1 MRFKDKVIVITGAA
15 AGLGKQNAIRF
26 AKEGAKLAI
35 CDIQEEKLRE
45 TEKLCKVEGAEVL
58 ATFTNLKEQDQM
70 KEFVN
75 SIKEKFGHVDVLI
88 NGATSSNYLVPFIE
102 QTIEDL
108 DHSLKTQAY
117 ATWTMMQL
125 CFPLMKDNGGSV
137 INFISNAVQ
146 GIDGFASYAA
156 AKGAVG
162 AITRTVAIEWGQYNI
177 RVNNVSP
184 IALVDSAIN
193 DYTKEI
199 LEVIKTE
206 VAKKSPFKRVGD
218 PEKDIVPT
226 ILFLASE
233 DSRWITGQDI
243 RVDGGVDI
251 HW

>member
-15 AGLGKQNAIRF
+15 AGLGKQNAIGF
-26 AKEGAKLAI
+26 AREGAKLAI
-35 CDIQEEKLRE
+35 CDIQEEKLNI
-45 TEKLCKVEGAEVL
+45 TAKLCEAEGAEVL
-58 ATFTNLKEQDQM
+58 AACTNLKEQDQM
-70 KEFVN
+70 KDFVAQ
-75 SIKEKFGHVDVLI
+75 IQGKFGRVDVLI
-88 NGATSSNYLVPFIE
+88 NGATSSNYMVPFIE

-125 CFPLMKDNGGSV
+125 CFPLMKDQGGSV

-146 GIDGFASYAA
+146 GLDGFASYSA

-162 AITRTVAIEWGQYNI
+162 AITRTVAKEWGQYNI

-184 IALVDSAIN
+184 IALTDSAMN

-199 LEVIKTE
+199 LEVIQTE
-206 VAKKSPFKRVGD
+206 VARQSPFNRLGD
-218 PEKDIVPT
+218 PEKDILPV
-226 ILFLASE
+226 ILFLASN

-243 RVDGGVDI
+243 RVEGGVDI

>member
-1 MRFKDKVIVITGAA
+1 MKFKDKVIVITGAA

-26 AKEGAKLAI
+26 AKEGTKVAI
-35 CDIQEEKLRE
+35 CDIQEEKLKE
-45 TEKLCKVEGAEVL
+45 TAKLCEAEGAEVL
-58 ATFTNLKEQDQM
+58 ALVTNLKEQEQM
-70 KEFVN
+70 KLFVQK
-75 SIKEKFGHVDVLI
+75 IQEKFGHVDVLI
-88 NGATSSNYLVPFIE
+88 NGATSSNYMVPFLD

-108 DHSLKTQAY
+108 EHSLKTQLF

-125 CFPLMKDNGGSV
+125 CHPLMKENGGSI

-146 GIDGFASYAA
+146 GLDGYASYTA

-162 AITRTVAIEWGQYNI
+162 ALTKTVAKEWGKYNI

-184 IALVDSAIN
+184 IAITDTVIN
-193 DYTKEI
+193 DSPKE
-199 LEVIKTE
+199 LYDVIMTE
-206 VAKKSPFKRVGD
+206 VAKSSPFNRVGI
-218 PEKDIVPT
+218 PEDDVVPV

-243 RVDGGVDI
+243 RVEGGVDI

>member
-15 AGLGKQNAIRF
+15 AGLGKQNAISF

-35 CDIQEEKLRE
+35 CDIQEEKLKVTAE
-45 TEKLCKVEGAEVL
+45 LCRAEGAEVL
-58 ATFTNLKEQDQM
+58 ATYTNLKEQNEM
-70 KEFVN
+70 KNFV
-75 SIKEKFGHVDVLI
+75 SQIQEKFGRVDVLI

-102 QTIEDL
+102 QSIEDL

-125 CFPLMKDNGGSV
+125 CFPLMKEQGASV

-146 GIDGFASYAA
+146 GLAGFASYSA

-184 IALVDSAIN
+184 IALTDSAMN
-193 DYTKEI
+193 DYSKEI
-199 LEVIKTE
+199 LEVIMTE
-206 VAKKSPFKRVGD
+206 VAQNSPFKRAGD
-218 PEKDIVPT
+218 PEKDIVPV

-243 RVDGGVDI
+243 RVEGGIDI

>member
-15 AGLGKQNAIRF
+15 AGLGKQNAIGF
-26 AKEGAKLAI
+26 AKEGAMLAI
-35 CDIQEEKLRE
+35 CDIQEERLIE
-45 TEKLCKVEGAEVL
+45 TAKLCEKEGAEVL
-58 ATFTNLKEQDQM
+58 AVPTNLKEQEQM
-70 KEFVN
+70 KIFVSQIQN
-75 SIKEKFGHVDVLI
+75 RFGRVDVLI

-108 DHSLKTQAY
+108 EHSLKTQAY

-125 CFPLMKDNGGSV
+125 CFPLMKDNGGSI

-146 GIDGFASYAA
+146 GIKGFASYAA

-162 AITRTVAIEWGQYNI
+162 AITRTVAIEWGEYNI

-184 IALVDSAIN
+184 IALTDSAMN

-199 LEVIKTE
+199 LEVIKTQ
-206 VAKKSPFKRVGD
+206 VAKNSPFNRVGD
-218 PEKDIVPT
+218 PEKDILPV

-243 RVDGGVDI
+243 RVEGGVDI

>member
-1 MRFKDKVIVITGAA
+1 MKFKDKVVVITGAA

-35 CDIQEEKLRE
+35 CDIQEEKLKE
-45 TEKLCKVEGAEVL
+45 TAKLCEAEGTDVL
-58 ATFTNLKEQDQM
+58 AIVTNLKEQEQM
-70 KEFVN
+70 KEFVQN
-75 SIKEKFGHVDVLI
+75 IQEKFGHVDVLI
-88 NGATSSNYLVPFIE
+88 NGATSSNYMVPFLE

-108 DHSLKTQAY
+108 DHSLKTQLY

-125 CFPLMKDNGGSV
+125 CFPLMKENGGSI
-137 INFISNAVQ
+137 INFISRAVQ
-146 GIDGFASYAA
+146 GLDRYASYTA

-162 AITRTVAIEWGQYNI
+162 ALTRTIAIEWGKYNI

-184 IALVDSAIN
+184 IAITDTVIN
-193 DYTKEI
+193 DSPKE
-199 LEVIKTE
+199 LYDVIMTE
-206 VAKKSPFKRVGD
+206 VAKSSPFNRIGI
-218 PEKDIVPT
+218 PEDDVVPV

-243 RVDGGVDI
+243 HVEGGVDI